1 MRFALV
7 TALLALLALGSAP
20 AAAAIT
26 EARATPRQLTLFGT
40 SGNLVQVRWQVA
52 TTPDHATGVSSPG
65 GTIIDPATG
74 RVLLVVNTSLDGTGN
89 GPFVLRETLQ
99 VDAET
104 IRIWQ
109 ADGLQRVVLERSF
122 GDPATGGGAVG
133 RVVLR
138 LSGSQLQA
146 LREGAPSE
154 LAVVSVRLEF
164 DTGNNTAIV
173 AQDADLRA
181 GLTVQ
186 HTGTGILRGRWQIA
200 EPGSSE
206 AVPVFRTLALVNTQ
220 VRAGQRSYLRSP
232 VLPTSRPGV
241 YLLRFCVSGTDP
253 VAAADDAQCPD
264 AGLIVHATYQVHP
277 QAGFRVARIGGLAP
291 DRARLS
297 AAGEFRWNA
306 VPGAATYQ
314 LQIFAFT
321 PQAAILDEPPEPVF
335 VAGML
340 VPGDAAAAPLSALA
354 RSRLEPDRR
363 YLWRVIALDQAG
375 MTIGASADA
384 SFLYSPEG

>member
-1 MRFALV
+1 MKYALV
-7 TALLALLALGSAP
+7 TALLALLLLDSSP
-20 AAAAIT
+20 AAAAISD
-26 EARATPRQLTLFGT
+26 ARATPRQLTLFGT

-52 TTPDHATGVSSPG
+52 TTPDHATGVSSPAA
-65 GTIIDPATG
+65 TIVDPGTG
-74 RVLLVVNTSLDGTGN
+74 RVLLVVNTSLDAAGS
-89 GPFVLRETLQ
+89 GPFVLRESLQ
-99 VDAET
+99 VDADT
-104 IRIWQ
+104 VRGWQ
-109 ADGLQRVVLERSF
+109 AAGLERVVLERSF

-138 LSGSQLQA
+138 LSGSQLRA

-154 LAVVSVRLEF
+154 LLVVSVRLEF
-164 DTGNNTAIV
+164 ETGNNTAIV
-173 AQDADLRA
+173 ERDADLRA

-253 VAAADDAQCPD
+253 VAVAEDAQCPG
-264 AGLIVHATYQVHP
+264 AGQVVHATYQVHAR
-277 QAGFRVARIGGLAP
+277 AGFRVVRIRSLEP
-291 DRARLS
+291 DRARL
-297 AAGEFRWNA
+297 GQEGMFRWGE

-314 LQIFAFT
+314 VQIFEFAPRAT
-321 PQAAILDEPPEPVF
+321 TGGEAPEPRF
-335 VAGML
+335 IAGML
-340 VPGDAAAAPLSALA
+340 VPGDAGATRLTELA
-354 RSRLEPDRR
+354 RSRLSPERR
-363 YLWRVIALDQAG
+363 YLWRVTAYDQAG
-375 MTIGASADA
+375 VTIGTSEEA
-384 SFLYSPEG
+384 SFIFSPDG